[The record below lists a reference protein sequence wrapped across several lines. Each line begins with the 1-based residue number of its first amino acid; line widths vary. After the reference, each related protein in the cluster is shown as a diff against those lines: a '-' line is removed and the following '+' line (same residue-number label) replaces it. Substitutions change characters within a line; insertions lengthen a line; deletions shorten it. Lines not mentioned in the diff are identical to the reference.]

1 VVLAEEPLMVKSI
14 IFIFIF
20 SRIRRGNRK
29 IMC

>member
-1 VVLAEEPLMVKSI
+1 LMVKSI

-20 SRIRRGNRK
+20 SRRRRGNRK